1 MDITALLKAEAAKH
15 NEEIRKWTGKIG
27 DVEMTLYA
35 TPLSPYDTK
44 VVSNKFPGFEVS
56 PSAAAMVYLICHKA
70 QDKNGNKVFNKDK
83 HAPVMERLPM
93 EFTADIA
100 QKLFAADF
108 EDGDLDLEKL
118 EKNS

>member
-1 MDITALLKAEAAKH
+1 MDITALLKAEVAKQ
-15 NEEIRKWTGKIG
+15 NEEIREWTGEIG
-27 DVEMTLYA
+27 DSEVTLYA

-44 VVSNKFPGFEVS
+44 MVSKKFPGFEVN

-70 QDKNGNKVFNKDK
+70 QDAEGRKIFNKDK

-93 EFTADIA
+93 EFTAGIA
-100 QKLFAADF
+100 QKLFGADF